1 MEIDKVSKFIL
12 HRIKNELTNDD
23 KLIYELDKNKFNII
37 LSRSNISLERFYSNT
52 NFSEKERGS
61 LLFNLLVCS
70 SVPDL
75 ILKHINWKDFELI
88 VSSAFDQ
95 SGYSTLH
102 SYRIKTESKST
113 NEIDIIAFKFPFLF
127 LIDCKYHKKSPPS
140 YYSKAAL
147 LQKERLD
154 SLIEVFPEIYSDLM
168 TKLGLPIRN
177 KVKLIALVVSWKNV
191 SVKIFNG
198 VPIVPLFKLPGFL
211 REIDEFEDKIY
222 KFSFSISYS
231 TSAIS

>member
-1 MEIDKVSKFIL
+1 
-12 HRIKNELTNDD
+12 
-23 KLIYELDKNKFNII
+23 
-37 LSRSNISLERFYSNT
+37 
-52 NFSEKERGS
+52 
-61 LLFNLLVCS
+61 
-70 SVPDL
+70 
-75 ILKHINWKDFELI
+75 
-88 VSSAFDQ
+88 
-95 SGYSTLH
+95 
-102 SYRIKTESKST
+102 
-113 NEIDIIAFKFPFLF
+113 
-127 LIDCKYHKKSPPS
+127 
-140 YYSKAAL
+140 
-147 LQKERLD
+147 
-154 SLIEVFPEIYSDLM
+154 M